1 MFGLEKRVQDGL
13 IRVENIV
20 DKKERGL
27 RDLIEKNKEE
37 INYIIKRNL
46 DKLLDFIY
54 KKYKFIN

>member
-37 INYIIKRNL
+37 IN
-46 DKLLDFIY
+46 
-54 KKYKFIN
+54 

>member
-27 RDLIEKNKEE
+27 RDLIEKNKVKARMGTF
-37 INYIIKRNL
+37 IK
-46 DKLLDFIY
+46 DGIEF
-54 KKYKFIN
+54 